1 MMPWPLLLA
10 LTGIFLALVAV
21 LLWRQA
27 DAKDAAIA
35 AARRQFWMVFPRLPP
50 ALLAAECAVRLLP
63 DGALGRWLGEG
74 SGLGG
79 LALATAVA
87 VAVPGGPAVALPMA
101 WALLSGGAAPSVVVA
116 FVTSWSLIAV
126 HRAMIFEWPLLGGS
140 WTLWRATVSLPLPLL
155 AGTAAGLLVSVGR
168 G

>member
-1 MMPWPLLLA
+1 MTPWPLSVALA
-10 LTGIFLALVAV
+10 GVFLALAAV
-21 LLWRQA
+21 LLWRRP
-27 DAKDAAIA
+27 DAKTDAIA

-79 LALATAVA
+79 LALATAVG
-87 VAVPGGPAVALPMA
+87 VAVPGGPAVALPVA
-101 WALLSGGAAPSVVVA
+101 WALLSGGAAVSVVVA

-126 HRAMIFEWPLLGGS
+126 HRAMIFEWPLLGGT
-140 WTLWRATVSLPLPLL
+140 WTLWRATISLPLPLL
-155 AGTAAGLLVSVGR
+155 AGAAAGLLVSAGR